1 MVFTAQNILLISSV
15 LLLAGVLASRTS
27 GKTGI
32 PLLLIFLGVGMLA
45 GSDGL
50 GGIKFENPAIT
61 QLLGIIALTYILF
74 SGGMDTKWPSIKPV
88 LWAGVSLSTIGVLLT
103 SASLG
108 AFVYWITDLSVL
120 ESLLLGAI
128 VSSTDA
134 AAVFSVLR
142 AKSLG
147 LKGNLRPLLELES
160 GSNDPMAYFLTI
172 SILGF
177 ITLENN
183 SIWEIIPLFVIQMI
197 VGGLLGWLFGRAIVL
212 LTNKVKL
219 DFEGLYPVMLLALV
233 LITYTVVDLCK
244 GNGFLA
250 VYIAAITVGNS
261 NMAHKKSL
269 MKFFDGVAWLMQVVM
284 FISLGL
290 LVFPK
295 QLFPVAGIALTA
307 AMFLIFIARP
317 IGVFMALSF
326 FKFSLKEK
334 TFISWV
340 GLRGAVP
347 IVFAT
352 LPMIA
357 GIEMSWTLFHIVFFI
372 VLTSVA
378 IQAPTLPLAAK
389 LLGLA
394 LPAELKRKTL
404 LDLELSDDFKNAVME
419 IRLEEGSSSIG
430 KKILE
435 IGFPASSLVVVI
447 KRDKKFITPNGH
459 TELMEGDNLM
469 IMLEDES
476 QEPLIKNLLSKGA

>member
-1 MVFTAQNILLISSV
+1 MRQ
-15 LLLAGVLASRTS
+15 RY
-27 GKTGI
+27 
-32 PLLLIFLGVGMLA
+32 FL
-45 GSDGL
+45 
-50 GGIKFENPAIT
+50 F
-61 QLLGIIALTYILF
+61 
-74 SGGMDTKWPSIKPV
+74 
-88 LWAGVSLSTIGVLLT
+88 
-103 SASLG
+103 
-108 AFVYWITDLSVL
+108 
-120 ESLLLGAI
+120 
-128 VSSTDA
+128 
-134 AAVFSVLR
+134 LR

-147 LKGNLRPLLELES
+147 LKGNIRPLLELES

-177 ITLENN
+177 ITLETN
-183 SIWEIIPLFVIQMI
+183 SVWEIIPLFLIQMA
-197 VGGLLGWLFGRAIVL
+197 VGGLFGWLFGRAIVL
-212 LTNKVKL
+212 LINKVKL
-219 DFEGLYPVMLLALV
+219 DFEGLYPVMLLAMV
-233 LITYTVVDLCK
+233 LITYTVVDLAK

-250 VYIAAITVGNS
+250 VYIAAITVGNA

-284 FISLGL
+284 FITLGL

-295 QLFPVAGIALTA
+295 QLFPVAGIALGA

-317 IGVFMALSF
+317 LGVFFALSF

-352 LPMIA
+352 LPLIA
-357 GIEMSWTLFHIVFFI
+357 GIEMSWTIFNIVFFI

-419 IRLEEGSSSIG
+419 IRLEKDSVANG

-435 IGFPASSLVVVI
+435 VGFPASSLVVVV
-447 KRDKKFITPNGH
+447 KRDRKFITPNGH
-459 TELMEGDNLM
+459 TQLMEGDNLM
-469 IMLEDES
+469 IMLEDSS
-476 QEPLIKNLLSKGA
+476 QETAIRNLLRIGA

>member
-1 MVFTAQNILLISSV
+1 MVFTAQNILLISSL

-27 GKTGI
+27 GKTGV

-45 GSDGL
+45 GSDGI
-50 GGIKFENPAIT
+50 GGIKFDNPAIT

-88 LWAGVSLSTIGVLLT
+88 LWPGVSLSTIGVLIT
-103 SASLG
+103 SVSLG
-108 AFVYWITDLSVL
+108 GFVYWITDLSIL

-177 ITLENN
+177 ITLETT
-183 SIWEIIPLFVIQMI
+183 SVWEIVPLFFIEMV
-197 VGGLLGWLFGRAIVL
+197 VGGLLGWIFGRAIVL
-212 LTNKVKL
+212 LINKVKL
-219 DFEGLYPVMLLALV
+219 DFEGLYPVMLLAMV

-250 VYIAAITVGNS
+250 VYIAAITVGNA

-284 FISLGL
+284 FITLGL

-295 QLFPVAGIALTA
+295 QLFPIAGVALGAG
-307 AMFLIFIARP
+307 MFLIFIARP
-317 IGVFMALSF
+317 LGVFLALSF
-326 FKFSLKEK
+326 FQFSLKEK

-352 LPMIA
+352 IPMIA
-357 GIEMSWTLFHIVFFI
+357 GIEISWTLFHIVFFI

-378 IQAPTLPLAAK
+378 IQAPTLPIAAK

-404 LDLELSDDFKNAVME
+404 LDLELSDDFRNAVME
-419 IRLEEGSSSIG
+419 IQLSKSSSAIK
-430 KKILE
+430 KKILD
-435 IGFPASSLVVVI
+435 IGFPASSLVVIV
-447 KRDKKFITPNGH
+447 KRENKFITPNGH

-469 IMLEDES
+469 IMLEDANQES
-476 QEPLIKNLLSKGA
+476 AIKKLLE

>member
-1 MVFTAQNILLISSV
+1 MVFTPQNILLISSI

-27 GKTGI
+27 GKTGV

-45 GSDGL
+45 GSDGI
-50 GGIKFENPAIT
+50 GGIKFDNPTIT

-88 LWAGVSLSTIGVLLT
+88 LWPGVSLSTIGVLIT
-103 SASLG
+103 SVSLG
-108 AFVYWITDLSVL
+108 GFVYWITDLSIL

-177 ITLENN
+177 ITLETT
-183 SIWEIIPLFVIQMI
+183 SIWEIVPLFFIQMV
-197 VGGLLGWLFGRAIVL
+197 VGGLLGWIFGRAIVL
-212 LTNKVKL
+212 LINKVKL
-219 DFEGLYPVMLLALV
+219 DFEGLYPVMLLAMV

-250 VYIAAITVGNS
+250 VYIAAITVGNA

-284 FISLGL
+284 FITLGL

-295 QLFPVAGIALTA
+295 QLFPIAGVALGAG
-307 AMFLIFIARP
+307 MFLIFIARP
-317 IGVFMALSF
+317 LGVFLALSF
-326 FKFSLKEK
+326 FQFSLKEK

-352 LPMIA
+352 IPMIA
-357 GIEMSWTLFHIVFFI
+357 GIEISWTLFHIVFFI

-378 IQAPTLPLAAK
+378 IQAPTLPIAAK

-404 LDLELSDDFKNAVME
+404 LDLELSDDFRNAVME
-419 IRLEEGSSSIG
+419 IQLSKRSSAIK
-430 KKILE
+430 KKILD
-435 IGFPASSLVVVI
+435 IGFPATSLVVIV
-447 KRDKKFITPNGH
+447 KRENKFITPNGH
-459 TELMEGDNLM
+459 TDLMEGDNLM
-469 IMLEDES
+469 IMLEDANQES
-476 QEPLIKNLLSKGA
+476 AIKKLLE

>member
-1 MVFTAQNILLISSV
+1 MVFTPQNILLISSI

-27 GKTGI
+27 GKTGV

-45 GSDGL
+45 GSDGI
-50 GGIKFENPAIT
+50 GGIRFDNPTIT

-88 LWAGVSLSTIGVLLT
+88 LWPGVSLSTIGVLIT
-103 SASLG
+103 SVSLG
-108 AFVYWITDLSVL
+108 GFVYWITDLSIL

-177 ITLENN
+177 ITLETT
-183 SIWEIIPLFVIQMI
+183 SIWEIVPLFFIQMV
-197 VGGLLGWLFGRAIVL
+197 VGGLLGWIFGRAIVL
-212 LTNKVKL
+212 LINKVKL
-219 DFEGLYPVMLLALV
+219 DFEGLYPVMLLATV
-233 LITYTVVDLCK
+233 LITFTVVDLCK

-250 VYIAAITVGNS
+250 VYIAAITVGNA

-284 FISLGL
+284 FITLGL

-295 QLFPVAGIALTA
+295 QLFPIAGVALGAG
-307 AMFLIFIARP
+307 MFLIFIARP
-317 IGVFMALSF
+317 LGVFLALSF
-326 FKFSLKEK
+326 FQFSLKEK

-352 LPMIA
+352 IPMIA
-357 GIEMSWTLFHIVFFI
+357 GIEISWTLFHIVFFI

-378 IQAPTLPLAAK
+378 IQAPTLPIAAK

-404 LDLELSDDFKNAVME
+404 LDLELSDDFRNAVME
-419 IRLEEGSSSIG
+419 IQLSKSSSAIK
-430 KKILE
+430 KKILD
-435 IGFPASSLVVVI
+435 IGFPATSLVVIV
-447 KRDKKFITPNGH
+447 KRENKFITPNGH

-469 IMLEDES
+469 IMLEDANQES
-476 QEPLIKNLLSKGA
+476 AIKKLLE